1 MWPIFYQFDLSAV
14 ISVIRIWAQFTLS
27 TLQGLSNASFK
38 FRSLIILDHFCTIL
52 FYIRFICWYIRYF
65 KNATQCNQ
73 RMCKWHCGNS
83 GLSCHL
89 TDVPFLF
96 LWRDFKPTFR
106 WGSLS
111 GNVDFLPKRYVFVKN
126 CFRSLSPHFD
136 GGSSRLLDRRWLAS
150 FDRQRSPRSSQRP
163 LSAGP
168 NARNGKLKN

>member
-27 TLQGLSNASFK
+27 TWQGLSNASFK

-52 FYIRFICWYIRYF
+52 FYIRFICWYIRRYF

-111 GNVDFLPKRYVFVKN
+111 GNIDFLPKR
-126 CFRSLSPHFD
+126 CFRQKLFSLSF
-136 GGSSRLLDRRWLAS
+136 SSLRRWLLKAT
-150 FDRQRSPRSSQRP
+150 RSTMTCFFWPTTII
-163 LSAGP
+163 
-168 NARNGKLKN
+168 